1 MAGGTWSATDMP
13 VLPGL
18 YMIFQAAALAAIEPG
33 ARGTVVL
40 PVKAHWGP
48 MNEFVEVGSEAAITA
63 LFTDDET
70 GSATAR
76 TTLRLALLAQPK
88 KVLAYRLGDSS
99 AAIAT
104 KTLQDTTS
112 TPVNALRIDAKY
124 KGARGNNFRLTVA
137 TNLVDNNKKDI
148 KLYDGTTLLR
158 IFTFTSGTVAAAA
171 AAINEDA
178 GNIWISASVLL
189 PGNGILADVSNI
201 ALTGGNSGIS
211 GITNA
216 DYIAAL
222 GAFETQDFHVL
233 ALDGVFDAALRT
245 SVVAWV
251 KRLRAEGKGIT
262 VALGGSAAEDTGATA
277 VSVALTRSAT
287 VDFEGVINVGDG
299 GVLDGVSYSSAQT
312 AAWVAGLVAGT
323 ALSGSTTYA
332 ASPFEDVTRRWTRSE
347 QEAAVKGGVFLLIHD
362 GRKVKVLKG
371 INSLVSLRSGQNK
384 GWKKIRKI
392 RVMDQITYDLMQT
405 AEDNYIGKVNNTA
418 EGRLAL
424 IGAGKD
430 YLRTLATEG
439 VIESTGYNV
448 SLDPRF
454 YGSSPAIKPDDDQVF
469 LTWTADDTDVMEQIF
484 GTFNVQ

>member
-1 MAGGTWSATDMP
+1 MP

-48 MNEFVEVGSEAAITA
+48 MNEFVEIGSEAAITA

-70 GSATAR
+70 GNATAR

-88 KVLAYRLGDSS
+88 KVLAYRIGDSA

-104 KTLQDTTS
+104 KTLQDTAG
-112 TPVNALRIDAKY
+112 TPANVLKLDAKY
-124 KGARGNNFRLTVA
+124 KGARGNNFRVTVA
-137 TNLVDNNKKDI
+137 SNLVDNTKKDI

-158 IFTFTSGTVAAAA
+158 TFTFTNGTIAAAA

-178 GNIWISASVLL
+178 GNIWVSATVLL
-189 PGNGILADVSNI
+189 PGNGTLADVTNV

-222 GAFETQDFHVL
+222 GAFETQEFHVL
-233 ALDGVFDAALRT
+233 ALDGVSDAALRT

-251 KRLRAEGKGIT
+251 KRLRSEGKGIT
-262 VALGGSAAEDTGATA
+262 VALGGSSAEDTGATA
-277 VSVALTRSAT
+277 VSIATTRSAT
-287 VDFEGVINVGDG
+287 VDFEGVINVGVG
-299 GVLDGVSYSSAQT
+299 GVLDGIAYSSAQT

-347 QEAAVKGGVFLLIHD
+347 QEAAVKGGVFLLVHD
-362 GRKVKVLKG
+362 GRRVKVLKG
-371 INSLVSLRSGQNK
+371 INSLVTLRAGQNK

-392 RVMDQITYDLMQT
+392 RVMDQINNDLLQS

-439 VIESTGYNV
+439 VIESTGYSV
-448 SLDPRF
+448 ALDPRY
-454 YGSSPAIKPDDDQVF
+454 YGSAPAMTPEDDQVF

>member
-1 MAGGTWSATDMP
+1 MAGGNWSPTDMP

-18 YMIFQAAALAAIEPG
+18 YMNFQAAALAAIEPG

-48 MNEFVEVGSEAAITA
+48 VNEFVEVGSEAAITS

-70 GSATAR
+70 GGATAL

-88 KVLAYRLGDSS
+88 KVLAYRIVDSS

-104 KTLQDTTS
+104 KTLQDTTA
-112 TPVNALRIDAKY
+112 TPVNALKIDAMY
-124 KGARGNNFRLTVA
+124 KGARGNNFRITVA
-137 TNLVDNNKKDI
+137 TNLVDSTKKDI

-158 IFTFTSGTVAAAA
+158 TFTFTSGTIAAAA

-178 GNIWISASVLL
+178 GNVWITASVLL
-189 PGNGILADVSNI
+189 PGNGILADVSNTP
-201 ALTGGNSGIS
+201 LTGGNSGIS

-233 ALDGVFDAALRT
+233 ALDGISDAALRT
-245 SVVAWV
+245 SVVSWV
-251 KRLRAEGKGIT
+251 KRLRSEGKGIE
-262 VALGGSAAEDTGATA
+262 VAIGGSAAEDTGATA
-277 VSVALTRSAT
+277 VSTAVTRSAT
-287 VDFEGVINVGDG
+287 IDFEGIINVGVG
-299 GVLDGVSYSSAQT
+299 GALNGVAYSSAQV

-323 ALSGSTTYA
+323 PLSGSTTYA
-332 ASPFEDVTRRWTRSE
+332 GSPFEDVTRRWTRSE

-362 GRKVKVLKG
+362 GRRVKVLKG
-371 INSLVSLRSGQNK
+371 INSLVSLRAGQNK

-405 AEDNYIGKVNNTA
+405 AEDNYIGKVNNTE

-430 YLRTLATEG
+430 YLRTLAAEG
-439 VIESTGYNV
+439 VIESSGYNV
-448 SLDPRF
+448 TLDPRY
-454 YGSSPAIKPDDDQVF
+454 YGSAPAIRPEDDQVF

>member
-1 MAGGTWSATDMP
+1 MP
-13 VLPGL
+13 VLPGF

-48 MNEFVEVGSEAAITA
+48 DKQFVEVGSEAAITE

-70 GSATAR
+70 NNATAR

-88 KVLAYRLGDSS
+88 KVLAYRLVDSS

-104 KTLQDTTS
+104 KTLQDTTA
-112 TPVNALRIDAKY
+112 TPVNALKIDAKY

-137 TNLVDNNKKDI
+137 INLVDSAKKDI

-158 IFTFTSGTVAAAA
+158 TFTFTSGTLAAAA

-178 GNIWISASVLL
+178 GNAWITATVLL
-189 PGNGILADVSNI
+189 PGNGILADVTNV
-201 ALTGGNSGIS
+201 ALTGGNSGIT
-211 GITNA
+211 GLVNA

-233 ALDGVFDAALRT
+233 ALDGISDAALRT

-251 KRLRAEGKGIT
+251 KRLRTEGKGIIS
-262 VALGGSAAEDTGATA
+262 VLGGSAVEDTGATA
-277 VSVALTRSAT
+277 VSTAVTRSAT
-287 VDFEGVINVGDG
+287 IDFEGVVNVGVG
-299 GVLDGVSYSSAQT
+299 GILDGISYSSAQT
-312 AAWVAGLVAGT
+312 SAWVAGLIAGT

-347 QEAAVKGGVFLLIHD
+347 QESAVKGGVFLLIHD
-362 GRKVKVLKG
+362 GRKVKALKG
-371 INSLVSLRSGQNK
+371 INSLVTLRVGQNK

-439 VIESTGYNV
+439 VIESTGYSV
-448 SLDPRF
+448 ALDPRY
-454 YGSSPAIKPDDDQVF
+454 YGSAPAMTPEDDQVF